1 MTFDEAE
8 ERPFE
13 TIMSG
18 PVAGAEGAGELS
30 RKINNANLVTADVGG
45 TSFDTCI
52 IFDAIYLSLYPLM
65 KIMRKFKIMKVF
77 MMSGRLPFLME

>member
-13 TIMSG
+13 TIMSS

-30 RKINNANLVTADVGG
+30 RQNNINMVTADVGG
-45 TSFDTCI
+45 TSFDTRLI
-52 IFDAIYLSLYPLM
+52 LD
-65 KIMRKFKIMKVF
+65 
-77 MMSGRLPFLME
+77 GRPQIQFEER